1 MVYLLNNQM
10 LKMVIFHVN
19 LIFVGQGPNFVLRK
33 LFRGPDGAGA
43 KMVGSDTRVGT
54 CRVWLW

>member
-54 CRVWLW
+54 CRV